1 MMNCVLKM
9 TDFGAQV
16 ICLPLFLKHFGT
28 PKTFQFAAVCNFW
41 PLLMA
46 LLSHD
51 TTFTI
56 PWPWGCGGVAEL
68 NWAYVIVSLNFF
80 TCLHD
85 APSKLVSFYTE
96 MKILPLKK
104 TMILGRVGLF

>member
-1 MMNCVLKM
+1 
-9 TDFGAQV
+9 
-16 ICLPLFLKHFGT
+16 
-28 PKTFQFAAVCNFW
+28 
-41 PLLMA
+41 MA